1 MSPAERSERV
11 RALVA
16 EVFRETGKPLSN
28 DDPMVVVAV
37 LFRATLDQWMA
48 EHPAAL
54 EQRALHAESH
64 IARVIDKL
72 NTAVGSVFDQ
82 HAAKTRAV
90 FASELEEAFAK
101 AQLAV
106 ENTPPRHRG
115 DTPWK
120 YRMEGFGIAIATIL
134 LGAFLLH
141 WFGPHT

>member
-1 MSPAERSERV
+1 ME
-11 RALVA
+11 
-16 EVFRETGKPLSN
+16 
-28 DDPMVVVAV
+28 
-37 LFRATLDQWMA
+37 